1 MLGTY
6 LFSVYRYARG
16 NAHDTLKM
24 YEFATGD
31 WLFSPHAT
39 DGISGDVIHLAQM
52 AIRTGKTH
60 DDALSESYA
69 SQNKLG
75 DLKGI

>member
-6 LFSVYRYARG
+6 LFSVYRPSRD
-16 NAHDTLKM
+16 NAHDSLKM

-31 WLFSPHAT
+31 WLFSPDAT
-39 DGISGDVIHLAQM
+39 DGISRDVIHLAQM

-60 DDALSESYA
+60 DDALLESYA
-69 SQNKLG
+69 SLKKLD